1 MTNFDK
7 ILAVAQQRQG
17 LIPTIKPQEGTV
29 HLEFI
34 SEREQDTRTLNPK
47 HVESLADS
55 ISVLGL
61 IEPLVLDKKG
71 KLLAGGHRLAAI
83 KFLKQ
88 ERLESYL
95 QHFPNDSIPVRI
107 LDFEAEQNPDL
118 ALQIEIAENEQRKDY
133 TSTEV
138 KAIAARLKSA
148 GYVYLKGRPKEG
160 QKALMP
166 ALAIVVGKHLRTVQR
181 YLNEEAEPISTKS
194 TTSVVLLR
202 QALPKLKQWLQN
214 DHVTSKEKSLA
225 KQLVLTVKLIEE
237 VLQVKR

>member
-17 LIPTIKPQEGTV
+17 LIQPIKPQEGTM
-29 HLEFI
+29 HLEQI
-34 SEREQDTRTLNPK
+34 SEREQDTRSLNPK

-61 IEPLVLDKKG
+61 IEPLVLDKRG

-83 KFLKQ
+83 KLLKQ
-88 ERLESYL
+88 ERLENYL
-95 QHFPNDSIPVRI
+95 QHFPNDFIPSRI
-107 LDFEAEQNPDL
+107 LDFEAEQSPDL

-133 TSTEV
+133 TSAEV
-138 KAIAARLKSA
+138 KAIAARLRAA
-148 GYVYLKGRPKEG
+148 GYVHLKGRPKDG

-166 ALAIVVGKHLRTVQR
+166 ALAVVVGKHLRTVQR
-181 YLNEEAEPISTKS
+181 YLNEEQECTQNKS
-194 TTSVVLLR
+194 TTSVVLLK

-214 DHVTSKEKSLA
+214 EHDTSKEKSLA
-225 KQLVLTVKLIEE
+225 KQLAITIKLIEE
-237 VLQVKR
+237 VLKVEK